1 MTKGYCTDV
10 ASNKCH
16 SASIELSPDIAGVGQ
31 ITIKMDTNGN
41 EQSSTTHYFHKDH
54 LGSIP
59 YISDSTGNMVQEMA
73 YDPWG
78 QRRIIYTPSPLSL
91 STLQNSYFKVTKPV
105 TQRGFTGH
113 EMIDEVGIIQ
123 IKVRICDAKLD
134 RFRWCP
140 LRGGNTLGQQS
151 CRRTRGRSEV

>member
-1 MTKGYCTDV
+1 
-10 ASNKCH
+10 
-16 SASIELSPDIAGVGQ
+16 
-31 ITIKMDTNGN
+31 MDTGGN
-41 EQSSTTHYFHKDH
+41 EQSRNTQYFHKGH
-54 LGSIP
+54 LGSIL
-59 YISDSTGNMVQEMA
+59 YITNSTGSIVQEMA

-78 QRRIIYTPSPLSL
+78 QRRINYTPSPLSL
-91 STLQNSYFKVTKPV
+91 STLQSSYFKVTKPV

-140 LRGGNTLGQQS
+140 LRGGNTLGQ
-151 CRRTRGRSEV
+151 